1 MTLAFNLS
9 VGYAGLL
16 NLGHVGL
23 VAVGAYT
30 SALTVRHLDWPV
42 WLGIVAGSLLAMT
55 AGAFLALPARKIK
68 GDYYALLTLG
78 FMFVMSAVLINWD
91 SVTRGTLGVPGI
103 PRPGGFQTNVMFLLL
118 VVAITIATYFVLAR
132 IVNSP
137 FGRALEAVRDDEE
150 VAMALGKPVFRL
162 RLVAMAVSGLIAG
175 LAGALLAHFVQFISP
190 NTFWL
195 DQLVWVLAGMVI
207 GGLASMPGAVVG
219 SVLLFAISEPLRFL
233 PIPSE
238 LVGPLRLMIFMAIL
252 LAFVLYRPKGLMG
265 RAQLEG

>member
-1 MTLAFNLS
+1 
-9 VGYAGLL
+9 
-16 NLGHVGL
+16 
-23 VAVGAYT
+23 
-30 SALTVRHLDWPV
+30 
-42 WLGIVAGSLLAMT
+42 
-55 AGAFLALPARKIK
+55 
-68 GDYYALLTLG
+68 
-78 FMFVMSAVLINWD
+78 
-91 SVTRGTLGVPGI
+91 
-103 PRPGGFQTNVMFLLL
+103 
-118 VVAITIATYFVLAR
+118 
-132 IVNSP
+132 
-137 FGRALEAVRDDEE
+137 
-150 VAMALGKPVFRL
+150 MALGKPVFRL